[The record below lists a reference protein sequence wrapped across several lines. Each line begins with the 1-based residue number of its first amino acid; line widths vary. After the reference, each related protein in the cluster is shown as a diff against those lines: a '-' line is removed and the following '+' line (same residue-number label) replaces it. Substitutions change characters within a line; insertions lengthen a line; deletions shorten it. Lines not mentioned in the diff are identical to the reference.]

1 MERSSV
7 LINWKNDSSH
17 WLFCKG
23 QSIGENRSRHEPVNR
38 YCSSPCKKRSALF
51 LGRWWSR
58 TQLGILL
65 FFSIRGS
72 GYTDRF
78 DMQSKREESTWMSK
92 LMSKL
97 LFFFKKFFN
106 WRIIALQCC
115 VSFCCTTQISHKSID
130 ISYLLPLDSP
140 FHPRSPTSHPS
151 KSSQSTRLGSM
162 CYTTAFY

>member
-17 WLFCKG
+17 WLLCKG
-23 QSIGENRSRHEPVNR
+23 QSIGENRSRREPVNR
-38 YCSSPCKKRSALF
+38 YCSSPCKKRSALC

-115 VSFCCTTQISHKSID
+115 VSFCCTTTW
-130 ISYLLPLDSP
+130 ISYQYTYIPSLVSLLPT
-140 FHPRSPTSHPS
+140 HPNPTPPSHHRAPNWAPWAIRQLPS
-151 KSSQSTRLGSM
+151 S
-162 CYTTAFY
+162 